1 MCMIKKIIILFS
13 LVLVFANIR
22 TIAQKTNLSSKEF
35 EKGIANADIQILDVR
50 TQGEY
55 NSGHIKN
62 AFLADWTPIFI
73 IYKAGKEVWR
83 KKGMVSKEELLQQL

>member
-13 LVLVFANIR
+13 LALVFANIR

-55 NSGHIKN
+55 NSGQRSMAKRRHGIKRR
-62 AFLADWTPIFI
+62 TTSTIVR
-73 IYKAGKEVWR
+73 IYFDHG
-83 KKGMVSKEELLQQL
+83 EENK